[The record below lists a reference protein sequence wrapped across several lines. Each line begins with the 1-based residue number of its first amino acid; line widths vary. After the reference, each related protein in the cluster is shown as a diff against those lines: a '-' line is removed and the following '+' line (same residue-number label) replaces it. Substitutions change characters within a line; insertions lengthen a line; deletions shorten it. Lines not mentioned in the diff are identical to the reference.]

1 MSPRV
6 LVIDDLPEIRALVRR
21 TLRDY
26 GYVVDGAATLAEA
39 RQLDPAGYDAVLVD
53 SRLGAEHGADL
64 IEALREHDPAAAGHC
79 VIMTGGTGEGLPA
92 GVACLA
98 KPFRVDDLL
107 AAVRTAARLAPAPA
121 PAPPQPSAPAGTPAQ
136 PAPEPGAPAAR
147 RILRLLRLL
156 REHEHSSLGDYLH
169 DGPIQELTAAF
180 LELQLIRRSA
190 DPDLRTR
197 VTSVLD
203 ELESA
208 LTALRSLM
216 DGSWPPA
223 LAGEP
228 VSSAIRRR
236 TAWLLAAPAEVSA
249 DAPGPGPDETAIAA
263 DASDLAEVMLLAMQ
277 PAAPAATAHIT
288 VRTRERPAQVILTLT
303 PGRDSE
309 AVGDQV
315 TAQAALRE
323 LAGTLGGS
331 LQADFFS
338 RQWQVRLALT
348 EAPGAG
354 TGPVL

>member
-1 MSPRV
+1 M
-6 LVIDDLPEIRALVRR
+6 
-21 TLRDY
+21 
-26 GYVVDGAATLAEA
+26 
-39 RQLDPAGYDAVLVD
+39 
-53 SRLGAEHGADL
+53 
-64 IEALREHDPAAAGHC
+64 
-79 VIMTGGTGEGLPA
+79 
-92 GVACLA
+92 
-98 KPFRVDDLL
+98 
-107 AAVRTAARLAPAPA
+107 
-121 PAPPQPSAPAGTPAQ
+121 
-136 PAPEPGAPAAR
+136 
-147 RILRLLRLL
+147 
-156 REHEHSSLGDYLH
+156 
-169 DGPIQELTAAF
+169 
-180 LELQLIRRSA
+180 
-190 DPDLRTR
+190 
-197 VTSVLD
+197 LD

-277 PAAPAATAHIT
+277 PAAPAATARAST

-315 TAQAALRE
+315 TAQAALRA

-354 TGPVL
+354 TGPVLVDRRNAGWDI